1 MSSHDAGPTSL
12 RKVLYFLVLDLPH
25 LVPLFLLRVTAVH
38 PLTAVLHPSR
48 FFAIKY
54 VWNDLVTLL
63 HEIFTGE
70 TSPVTASRSIFALW
84 NPRDLSHALIPMN
97 CSQ

>member
-38 PLTAVLHPSR
+38 PLTAVLHPLGSLLLNM
-48 FFAIKY
+48 
-54 VWNDLVTLL
+54 WNNLVTLL